1 MKKYYTELRKKNN
14 VLHTIERRNT
24 NWISH
29 ILRRNC
35 LLKRVS
41 MEVTERRGRRL
52 KQMLDD
58 LKETRGYWKLE
69 EDVVDRSLWRT
80 RFERGCGPV
89 VGQTAVG

>member
-1 MKKYYTELRKKNN
+1 
-14 VLHTIERRNT
+14 
-24 NWISH
+24 
-29 ILRRNC
+29 
-35 LLKRVS
+35 